1 MFSRTYPLR
10 FGDCDPSGIAYY
22 PSYLRILDG
31 AIEDFFASL
40 GAPRDTMID
49 AMRIGTPTVT
59 MNLVFE
65 RPGFQGDDLSIAIR
79 VAGLGRTS
87 LDLAHTVSA
96 RGATLFTAAHRLVAT
111 SLDNHKSCAWPDD
124 IRAALSHHL
133 ETDNAHDPAT

>member
-31 AIEDFFASL
+31 AIEDFFAGMDVS
-40 GAPRDTMID
+40 RDRMIGD
-49 AMRIGTPTVT
+49 MRMGTPTVT

-65 RPGFQGDDLSIAIR
+65 RPGFQGDELTIEIR
-79 VAGLGRTS
+79 VTALGRSS

-96 RGATLFTAAHRLVAT
+96 RGATLFTAEHRLVAT
-111 SLDNHKSCAWPDD
+111 SLDTHASCAWPDPL
-124 IRAALSHHL
+124 RAALTRHL
-133 ETDNAHDPAT
+133 ETDHAHDPAA

>member
-31 AIEDFFASL
+31 AIEDFFAGM
-40 GAPRDTMID
+40 GAPRDTMITD
-49 AMRIGTPTVT
+49 MRVGTPTVT

-65 RPGFQGDDLSIAIR
+65 RPGFQGDELAIDIR
-79 VAGLGRTS
+79 VVGLGRTS

-96 RGATLFTAAHRLVAT
+96 RGATLFTAKHRLVAT
-111 SLDNHKSCAWPDD
+111 SLDNHKSCAWPETL
-124 IRAALSHHL
+124 RAALTQHL
-133 ETDNAHDPAT
+133 ETDHAHDPAA

>member
-40 GAPRDTMID
+40 GAPRDTMI
-49 AMRIGTPTVT
+49 AEMRVGTPTVT

-65 RPGFQGDDLSIAIR
+65 RPGFQGDELAIDIR

-87 LDLAHTVSA
+87 LDLFHTVSA
-96 RGATLFTAAHRLVAT
+96 RGETLFTAKHRLVAT
-111 SLDNHKSCAWPDD
+111 SLDNHKSCAWPDGL
-124 IRAALSHHL
+124 RAALTHHL
-133 ETDNAHDPAT
+133 ETDHAHDPAA